1 MTITDLITESDYAAQ
16 RGVSVRTVQRERAQR
31 IGPPFI
37 KLGRVIYYRPAAI
50 EAWLLAQ
57 EQAQPR
63 AKRGAAA

>member
-1 MTITDLITESDYAAQ
+1 MTLQDLISETDYAAQ

-37 KLGRVIYYRPAAI
+37 KLGKRVFYRPAAI
-50 EAWLLAQ
+50 ESWLLAQ

-63 AKRGAAA
+63 AKGRAA

>member
-1 MTITDLITESDYAAQ
+1 MTITDLIPEPDYAAQ
-16 RGVSVRTVQRERAQR
+16 RGCSVRTVQRERALR

-37 KLGRVIYYRPAAI
+37 RLGRSIFYRPAAI

-63 AKRGAAA
+63 AKVAA